1 MTYILKLNLYTVLNP
16 TQKITLLTKLI
27 VKVKT
32 LNCNMNTFTKMTK
45 NNKMNT
51 IVFTYVTINIQSEW
65 KATSDTK
72 DHFNTETTNHLS
84 TINKITNIINDHNH

>member
-32 LNCNMNTFTKMTK
+32 LNCNMNTFTKMMK

-51 IVFTYVTINIQSEW
+51 IVFTYVTINIQSE
-65 KATSDTK
+65 
-72 DHFNTETTNHLS
+72 
-84 TINKITNIINDHNH
+84 